1 MCSNTNQT
9 TTLRKCWVTLFLW
22 IIFLSFICGII
33 GYITHR
39 VVQTAHEKNLNYN
52 CGPAFPYK
60 SLHSWDLDADDPL
73 LLGNRLTKQ
82 ISKTENCQKRE
93 QNLIRKLKDWREKT
107 GQATGTDAE
116 YELRILQDN
125 IAQLNLAE
133 RNLSVQYSSFPND
146 ITWHQGFID
155 LPRNIFLGSVGKY
168 KIEQCWRSS
177 ASSCICE
184 TKNTTNKNDVL
195 HFKFDLTKSFHGKLE
210 QQLILHEYLS
220 NDTAS
225 VKYRIIRSGNV
236 ELLWSTN
243 EPHCI
248 LDGKIDK
255 NTKTLYDYE
264 NQAVVPNIQ
273 NCVPVNDDTYYL
285 CPNGN
290 DSYLGLEYIYKD
302 DAFKIIEDLKA
313 KDKLRLHYTYPPED
327 EEKRYGFIN
336 LTNNIFTCADGDYEI
351 QSCNSNLNICL
362 LKKNGIYE
370 DFLFGFDKNNET
382 FQDYLDAYIPLST
395 VDEKNDDE
403 KKEEE
408 EENDNFYECEDPD
421 HITDNKKQEEEVVG
435 KNKDDENK
443 TQNFQSEVD
452 QLILEKEKLT
462 IQIAQSHSEN
472 ESLNKKFQIEFED
485 LNKILKEKLFEIK
498 KLETKIQIL
507 QSEYA
512 DLKDSL
518 KKELKDSLK
527 EEFFEDGNEENV
539 KEKDGKQEDELKE
552 DEEEDSFYSFDNGND
567 TNDKNV
573 YQ

>member
-22 IIFLSFICGII
+22 ITFLSFICGII

-39 VVQTAHEKNLNYN
+39 VIQTAHEKNLNYN

-60 SLHSWDLDADDPL
+60 SLHSWDLDTDDPL
-73 LLGNRLTKQ
+73 LLGDRLTKQ

-107 GQATGTDAE
+107 GQATGADAE

-133 RNLSVQYSSFPND
+133 RNLSVQYSSFRND
-146 ITWHQGFID
+146 IRTWTTWSQGFID
-155 LPRNIFLGSVGKY
+155 LPRNIFLASVGKY
-168 KIEQCWRSS
+168 KIEKCWRSS
-177 ASSCICE
+177 ALSCICE

-195 HFKFDLTKSFHGKLE
+195 HFKFDLKNSFDGKLE

-225 VKYRIIRSGNV
+225 VKYRIISSDNV

-243 EPHCI
+243 EPDCI

-255 NTKTLYDYE
+255 NTRTLYDYK
-264 NQAVVPNIQ
+264 NQAVVANIQ
-273 NCVPVNDDTYYL
+273 NCVPVNDDAYYL

-302 DAFKIIEDLKA
+302 DAFKIIEYLKTE
-313 KDKLRLHYTYPPED
+313 DKLRLQYTSPPED
-327 EEKRYGFIN
+327 KEKRYGFMN
-336 LTNNIFTCADGDYEI
+336 LTNNIFTSADGDYKI
-351 QSCNSNLNICL
+351 QSCNSNSNICL
-362 LKKNGIYE
+362 LKNTEIKKSLYCE
-370 DFLFGFDKNNET
+370 FDANNKTFQAYLNDYIVGEKNN
-382 FQDYLDAYIPLST
+382 
-395 VDEKNDDE
+395 E
-403 KKEEE
+403 KKEEVE
-408 EENDNFYECEDPD
+408 QNDNFHECEDLD
-421 HITDNKKQEEEVVG
+421 HITDNKENDQEEEEKDQNEAQEEEVVG
-435 KNKDDENK
+435 NDKDDENK
-443 TQNFQSEVD
+443 TKNLQSEVD
-452 QLILEKEKLT
+452 QLMLEKEKLT
-462 IQIAQSHSEN
+462 IQIAQSYSEN
-472 ESLNKKFQIEFED
+472 ESSNKKFQIEFED
-485 LNKILKEKLFEIK
+485 LNKILKEKSFEKK

-512 DLKDSL
+512 ELKDSL

-527 EEFFEDGNEENV
+527 EEFFENGNKEDG
-539 KEKDGKQEDELKE
+539 LKE
-552 DEEEDSFYSFDNGND
+552 DEDSFYSFELDIADN
-567 TNDKNV
+567 NV
-573 YQ
+573 